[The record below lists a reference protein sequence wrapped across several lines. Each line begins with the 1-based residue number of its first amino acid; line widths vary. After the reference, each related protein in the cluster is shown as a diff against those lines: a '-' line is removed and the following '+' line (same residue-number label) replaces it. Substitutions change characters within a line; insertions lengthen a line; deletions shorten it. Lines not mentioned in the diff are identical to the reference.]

1 MVSPKPRQANLP
13 AVPETPLDKAMRLL
27 GRRSRTA
34 LELDRALE
42 RAGIPPRDRESA
54 LARLKELGYINDAE
68 TARVRA
74 RARVGLGDAPRLA
87 ARKLAAQGIGES
99 EAQAATAE
107 AAEGASEEELA
118 ARALRRKL
126 RGKQPADAREKQRLL
141 RALIAKGHRP
151 SAAAKA
157 LGMEWKGDDEID
169 DG

>member
-1 MVSPKPRQANLP
+1 
-13 AVPETPLDKAMRLL
+13 VPETPLDKAMRLL

-42 RAGIPPRDRESA
+42 RAGILPEDRESA

-87 ARKLAAQGIGES
+87 ARKLAAQGIDES
-99 EAQAATAE
+99 EARVATAE
-107 AAEGASEEELA
+107 AAEGASEVELA

-126 RGKQPADAREKQRLL
+126 RGKQPDAREKQRLL

-157 LGMEWKGDDEID
+157 LGMEWEGEDGID